1 MSDFCGGTGC
11 KNLSGKLN
19 QWLTHATVLTEDF
32 DEIKGVETQQQ
43 DELVL
48 TFSVVAGSLSKRD
61 GGERHGC
68 ICAQFISL
76 RPRWTVQ

>member
-1 MSDFCGGTGC
+1 M
-11 KNLSGKLN
+11 N

-48 TFSVVAGSLSKRD
+48 TFSVIAGSLLKRV
-61 GGERHGC
+61 GRVRCLGC
-68 ICAQFISL
+68 IPAQLLLSG
-76 RPRWTVQ
+76 Q